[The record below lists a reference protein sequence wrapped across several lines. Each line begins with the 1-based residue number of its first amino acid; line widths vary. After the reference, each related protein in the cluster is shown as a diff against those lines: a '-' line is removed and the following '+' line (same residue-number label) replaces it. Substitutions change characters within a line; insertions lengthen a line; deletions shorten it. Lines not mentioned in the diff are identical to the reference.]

1 MKVKE
6 IWRGSYMDHTLVTVL
21 DGTRAR
27 FLTLEPA
34 EFPELESGPNLI
46 EQDALINETNEMQG
60 QDLWSTAK
68 TGRHKGTG
76 GQSHSYDDHRQN
88 HRVEFER
95 KFATQI
101 SAKIAEL
108 AQSHQSEQVV
118 IAAEPQILGLMRET
132 LSSTLPRH
140 LKVDALAKDICQLK
154 PQELHTYL
162 ASKGVLP
169 TRKEISSP

>member
-1 MKVKE
+1 
-6 IWRGSYMDHTLVTVL
+6 MDHTLVAVL

-34 EFPELESGPNLI
+34 EFPDLESGPNLV
-46 EQDALINETNEMQG
+46 EQDALLNEVNELQG
-60 QDLWSTAK
+60 QDLWSTTK

-101 SAKIAEL
+101 SAKIADL
-108 AQSHQSEQVV
+108 AQSHRSEQVV
-118 IAAEPQILGLMRET
+118 IAAEPQILGLMRES
-132 LSSTLPRH
+132 LGSVLPRH
-140 LKVDALAKDICQLK
+140 LRVDELAKDVCQLK
-154 PQELHTYL
+154 PQDLHHYL

-169 TRKEISSP
+169 ARKEISSP

>member
-1 MKVKE
+1 
-6 IWRGSYMDHTLVTVL
+6 MDHTLVAVL

-27 FLTLEPA
+27 FLTLEVA

-46 EQDALINETNEMQG
+46 EHDSLINEVNEMQG

-88 HRVEFER
+88 HRAEFER

-101 SAKIAEL
+101 SAKIADL
-108 AQSHQSEQVV
+108 AQFHRSEQVLIV
-118 IAAEPQILGLMRET
+118 AEPQILGLMRET
-132 LSSTLPRH
+132 LGSVLPRQ
-140 LKVDALAKDICQLK
+140 LKVDELAKDVCQLK
-154 PQELHTYL
+154 PQELHQYL

-169 TRKEISSP
+169 ARRDVASP

>member
-1 MKVKE
+1 
-6 IWRGSYMDHTLVTVL
+6 MDHTLVAVL

-27 FLTLEPA
+27 FLTLEAA

-46 EQDALINETNEMQG
+46 EQDSLINEVNEMQG
-60 QDLWSTAK
+60 QELWSTAK

-76 GQSHSYDDHRQN
+76 GQSHSYDDHRQS
-88 HRVEFER
+88 HRAEFER

-108 AQSHQSEQVV
+108 VQSHQCEQVV
-118 IAAEPQILGLMRET
+118 IVAEPQILGLMRET
-132 LSSTLPRH
+132 LSSVLPRP
-140 LKVDALAKDICQLK
+140 LKVSELVKDVCQLK
-154 PQELHTYL
+154 PQALHHYL

-169 TRKEISSP
+169 VRKEVASP